1 MCLWPNFQ
9 ENVSTKTF
17 TSDVSS
23 KENQPW
29 YDQECERSQANFY
42 TCLNDYK
49 KDKLITK
56 QQLTIEDYKESLI
69 EIKKS
74 SQHIR
79 YKFINI
85 GGPLNDNVLQF
96 NQEQLKFINKIAK
109 LVEDIEYLAEDMT
122 NENE

>member
-1 MCLWPNFQ
+1 MEKALKIINEEISNRELINKNTNAFQ
-9 ENVSTKTF
+9 SEIAEL
-17 TSDVSS
+17 
-23 KENQPW
+23 KEVLKVLN
-29 YDQECERSQANFY
+29 
-42 TCLNDYK
+42 NDYK
-49 KDKLITK
+49 KDKLIVK

-79 YKFINI
+79 YKFTNI
-85 GGPLNDNVLQF
+85 GGPLNDNDLQF